1 MPILSALEIAGSFA
15 NVGPVSP
22 SQAEPIAAYAPS
34 ARGAWTVF
42 ALAAGLA
49 LAFTFCTDHRWEDYY
64 ITFRAA
70 KNLATGH
77 GLVYQVGERVHSF
90 TSPLGV
96 LALAFTSWVSGGRS
110 DEAALWLFRALSIGA
125 FAGAAALVWSTCRA
139 WGWRRFTC
147 AIAAALVM
155 ADAKSLD
162 FSINGMETGFML
174 LFLALT
180 VSAFARSTCAWKLGV
195 AWAGLMWTRPDSF
208 IYIGG
213 IAAGFW
219 LFPAGLKI
227 ADGRA
232 GLLRKYGWAAVVCIL
247 LYGPWIAW
255 AWGYYGSPIP
265 HTIVAKGLNQKPF
278 GGIAAAHDILTA
290 PWSHRAFDAIYLP
303 SYYALGGWPQWAIWI
318 GRVLSCVAFF
328 TVFAPR
334 LRPGARAVSFAF
346 VVAIVYQSSIPAS
359 PWYVPPGAFLAS
371 LALCGLGESLSR
383 LWPAARQFLVPVG
396 FAVVAWALLL
406 LAGTA
411 WQLRWQQRLVEGQR
425 REIGEWLRD
434 HRDSPGDTV
443 FLEPL
448 GYIGYFSQLKMLDY
462 PGMSSPEVVAARRLV
477 GEDNGD
483 LIAVLRPHWVV
494 IRPIKLTNDPLA
506 LGSFRANY
514 EPVQSFDVYSRIDAI
529 PFLPGR
535 EYLRIDSRFE
545 IFHRRP
551 DSFAP
556 SP

>member
-1 MPILSALEIAGSFA
+1 
-15 NVGPVSP
+15 
-22 SQAEPIAAYAPS
+22 
-34 ARGAWTVF
+34 
-42 ALAAGLA
+42 
-49 LAFTFCTDHRWEDYY
+49 
-64 ITFRAA
+64 
-70 KNLATGH
+70 
-77 GLVYQVGERVHSF
+77 
-90 TSPLGV
+90 
-96 LALAFTSWVSGGRS
+96 
-110 DEAALWLFRALSIGA
+110 
-125 FAGAAALVWSTCRA
+125 
-139 WGWRRFTC
+139 
-147 AIAAALVM
+147 
-155 ADAKSLD
+155 
-162 FSINGMETGFML
+162 
-174 LFLALT
+174 
-180 VSAFARSTCAWKLGV
+180 
-195 AWAGLMWTRPDSF
+195 
-208 IYIGG
+208 
-213 IAAGFW
+213 
-219 LFPAGLKI
+219 
-227 ADGRA
+227 
-232 GLLRKYGWAAVVCIL
+232 
-247 LYGPWIAW
+247 
-255 AWGYYGSPIP
+255 
-265 HTIVAKGLNQKPF
+265 
-278 GGIAAAHDILTA
+278 
-290 PWSHRAFDAIYLP
+290 
-303 SYYALGGWPQWAIWI
+303 
-318 GRVLSCVAFF
+318 
-328 TVFAPR
+328 
-334 LRPGARAVSFAF
+334 
-346 VVAIVYQSSIPAS
+346 
-359 PWYVPPGAFLAS
+359 
-371 LALCGLGESLSR
+371 LGESLSR